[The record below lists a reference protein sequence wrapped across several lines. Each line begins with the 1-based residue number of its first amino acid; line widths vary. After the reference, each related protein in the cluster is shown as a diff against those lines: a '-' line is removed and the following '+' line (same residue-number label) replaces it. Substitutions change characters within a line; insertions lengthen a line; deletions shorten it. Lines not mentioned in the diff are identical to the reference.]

1 MHNLGVEEAD
11 YRYLL
16 SGDGTCPLFLVVQ
29 AKATYTFCT
38 LCLTA
43 LIFLMSPAGLQG
55 WET

>member
-43 LIFLMSPAGLQG
+43 LIFLMSPAGWQS